1 MSIMPQPS
9 VTSIRQGNRAIA
21 SQPEAISET
30 AYGNFQDDFPDT
42 LHFGYTAQQIH
53 QPNTVFVHGF
63 QFLPGTWNPAIDDKI
78 HYYVFD
84 STRIKGLAAASP
96 TSPPIESTGNMRA
109 PASNY
114 PDNLA
119 ELQRLMTKIAAAA
132 VMFTGSIDPVDIPHH
147 RSRYLSPLTP
157 VSDRITELILEEN
170 GEEDLLHRQQQADWL
185 KRIMASQWTANL
197 PQPFIGF
204 DLEEGL
210 FISSWQSD
218 TECNTL
224 TIDANAHKGWYDP
237 WPADEDDNP
246 LPGELDLDTEEAWQ
260 RLRSALTTT
269 RP

>member
-1 MSIMPQPS
+1 MTIMPEPS
-9 VTSIRQGNRAIA
+9 VTYIRRGNRAIA

-30 AYGNFQDDFPDT
+30 AYWSFQHDFPDT
-42 LHFGYTAQQIH
+42 IHLGYTTQIH
-53 QPNTVFVHGF
+53 QPNSMLVRGF
-63 QFLPGTWNPAIDDKI
+63 QILPGTWNPAMNDEI
-78 HYYVFD
+78 HCYIVD
-84 STRIKGLAAASP
+84 STQMKGLAAAATNS
-96 TSPPIESTGNMRA
+96 TPIASTGNIRV
-109 PASNY
+109 PAGNNP
-114 PDNLA
+114 PDLA
-119 ELQRLMTKIAAAA
+119 DL
-132 VMFTGSIDPVDIPHH
+132 VMFAGKINPFDAPHH
-147 RSRYLSPLTP
+147 RSRYLSPQTR
-157 VSDRITELILEEN
+157 VSERIAELILEEH
-170 GEEDLLHRQQQADWL
+170 GEEDLLLHRQQQADWL

-210 FISSWQSD
+210 FIASWQSD

-224 TIDANAHKGWYDP
+224 TIDANAHKGWYDS